1 MHLKDRQLV
10 LMDIYDEIYQLIRP
24 FGLNYLQYIKN
35 TIKNNIQIIIP
46 CKCLEK
52 CKCKYDLR
60 GNLTKLC
67 KLHGGI
73 NYTCKDHN
81 WNMLEHEGMK
91 LDKNKIITPKFKI
104 IGTLK
109 KSNFYFLF
117 LLWEY
122 TLPNF
127 TTNSLCFHI
136 IYSFKHIYTS

>member
-1 MHLKDRQLV
+1 MYRWS
-10 LMDIYDEIYQLIRP
+10 P

-52 CKCKYDLR
+52 CKCKYDLQ

-91 LDKNKIITPKFKI
+91 LDKNKIVNHAKMF
-104 IGTLK
+104 LK
-109 KSNFYFLF
+109 KNNLIKIDIF
-117 LLWEY
+117 
-122 TLPNF
+122 N
-127 TTNSLCFHI
+127 
-136 IYSFKHIYTS
+136 